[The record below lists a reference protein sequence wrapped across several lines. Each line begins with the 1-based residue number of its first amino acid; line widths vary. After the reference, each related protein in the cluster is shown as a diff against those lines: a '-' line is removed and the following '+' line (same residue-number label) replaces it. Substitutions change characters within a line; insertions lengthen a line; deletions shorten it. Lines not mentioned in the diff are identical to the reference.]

1 MLTRQMLIILGLLTA
16 SLPAQ
21 AGRLLDMEVVNRDT
35 GQFLATYRH
44 RGDIYVA
51 GNPGDR
57 YAIRLTNRTGGR
69 VLTVLS
75 VDGVNVVTGET
86 AAPDQ
91 SGYVLDPYEST
102 EITGWRK
109 SLTEVAQFYF
119 TRVPD
124 SYAAR
129 TDRPDH
135 VGVIGVAVFRE
146 KAQPQP
152 LLSFRQAEP
161 AAAVAASA
169 EAHSDALGAAKDKRE
184 ADRLGTGHGERENAP
199 TQYTDFERAG
209 SRPNE
214 VVSVRYDSRPN
225 LVRLGVI
232 PVPRPPLPAP
242 NPFPGQFVPD
252 PRS

>member
-1 MLTRQMLIILGLLTA
+1 MLARQILIILGLLAAT
-16 SLPAQ
+16 LPAQ
-21 AGRLLDMEVVNRDT
+21 AGRLLDLEVVNRDT
-35 GQFLATYRH
+35 GQLLTTYRH
-44 RGDIYVA
+44 RGHTYVA
-51 GNPGDR
+51 GNPGER
-57 YAIRLTNRTGGR
+57 YAVRLVNLTGGR
-69 VLTVLS
+69 LLAVLS
-75 VDGVNVVTGET
+75 VDGVNVVSGET
-86 AAPDQ
+86 AAPGQ
-91 SGYVLDPYEST
+91 SGYVLEPHGSA
-102 EITGWRK
+102 EIAGWRK
-109 SLTEVAQFYF
+109 SLNDVAQFYF
-119 TRVPD
+119 TRLPD

-199 TQYTDFERAG
+199 TQYTEFERAG